1 MQDEHERASLLF
13 PCGCEVHGQ
22 TSGDNDVLASRAPDL
37 RAPRRFEA
45 GLPCQ
50 CVPCFVAGMRVR
62 RCRHARRENGFHVLG
77 GVIGTRCDR
86 QGPNLRYALSGG
98 GPPVRLFDAENPDLA
113 QGLYDR
119 SMRTFCCFCCGTR
132 GIDVQEPEHFRTCHL
147 ANGLVRIQQP
157 TSESRW
163 LTGLH
168 TPPGPVAI
176 ASERSGACCAIDW
189 VTLPAPT
196 INEIKTVNDGQYP
209 GRI

>member
-1 MQDEHERASLLF
+1 
-13 PCGCEVHGQ
+13 
-22 TSGDNDVLASRAPDL
+22 
-37 RAPRRFEA
+37 
-45 GLPCQ
+45 
-50 CVPCFVAGMRVR
+50 
-62 RCRHARRENGFHVLG
+62 
-77 GVIGTRCDR
+77 
-86 QGPNLRYALSGG
+86 
-98 GPPVRLFDAENPDLA
+98 
-113 QGLYDR
+113 
-119 SMRTFCCFCCGTR
+119 MRTFCCFCCGTR

-196 INEIKTVNDGQYP
+196 INEIKIANDGQYP
-209 GRI
+209 GRIWTPSNARGANTTGMPGLRTFGFRYAFPLPSLLLGIS